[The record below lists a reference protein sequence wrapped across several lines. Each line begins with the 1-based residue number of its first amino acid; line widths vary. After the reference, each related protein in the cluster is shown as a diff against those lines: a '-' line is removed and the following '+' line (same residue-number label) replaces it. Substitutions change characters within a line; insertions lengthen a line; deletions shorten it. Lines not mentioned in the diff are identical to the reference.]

1 MSVTVANVVL
11 FLLVSGQNFSILTET
26 AGITGIENTN
36 ILIKVKEQNI

>member
-26 AGITGIENTN
+26 AGIIENTN